1 MGEGGWGAV
10 GAVQRNFN
18 KVGLFKKHNFLSSS
32 MTSLLRWV
40 KKIIAVPQNWRVK
53 EITQQ
58 QKQSHIK
65 EVSRVIFISTGKKTE
80 NRQIRITLSQFK
92 AETQQ

>member
-1 MGEGGWGAV
+1 MGEGGAV
-10 GAVQRNFN
+10 GAVQRDVN

-40 KKIIAVPQNWRVK
+40 KKLLQYRRIGESKRLF
-53 EITQQ
+53 Q

>member
-10 GAVQRNFN
+10 GAVQRDVN

-32 MTSLLRWV
+32 MTSLLRRV

-58 QKQSHIK
+58 QKLSHLKCVQHYCYPPHNPPSLLI
-65 EVSRVIFISTGKKTE
+65 I
-80 NRQIRITLSQFK
+80 
-92 AETQQ
+92 

>member
-10 GAVQRNFN
+10 GAVQRDVN
-18 KVGLFKKHNFLSSS
+18 KVGLFKKYNFLSSS

-40 KKIIAVPQNWRVK
+40 KKIIAAPQNWRVK